1 MEPSEPGE
9 PVGGDGEPT
18 RRASPLL
25 WVAGAVIVAGVGFLI
40 WARVSAP
47 VPEPRG
53 PDPVAVINQRMAE
66 VDFNL
71 AALEQRLD
79 AVDQRLEALAEQSG
93 GAAAAGDVAGLASR
107 VNQAADGIAGIDR
120 RLSEAEARLE
130 NLAALDRKPVVTSEG
145 AVTFDS
151 SALEA
156 RIAALEASPSGSLSG
171 GHETVFETI
180 EALDGAEARRL
191 AALADDLAARI
202 TALESRPTPTGGAAA
217 TMLAVAQLRAALD
230 GSGTFDA
237 ELAAVRAAIDGGEP
251 VAAALDA
258 LAPYAAAGIP
268 TTAMLRARFT
278 GLADDVVRAGYAPPQ
293 DTWVARTMARLA
305 KLVTVRRTGDDVM
318 GATPEAIAARAEA
331 RLAAG
336 DLAGAVA

>member
-1 MEPSEPGE
+1 M
-9 PVGGDGEPT
+9 
-18 RRASPLL
+18 
-25 WVAGAVIVAGVGFLI
+25 
-40 WARVSAP
+40 
-47 VPEPRG
+47 
-53 PDPVAVINQRMAE
+53 
-66 VDFNL
+66 
-71 AALEQRLD
+71 EQRLD

-107 VNQAADGIAGIDR
+107 VNQAADGIAGIDQ

-130 NLAALDRKPVVTSEG
+130 NLAALDRKLVVTSEG
-145 AVTFDS
+145 AVAFDS

-171 GHETVFETI
+171 GHETAFETI
-180 EALDGAEARRL
+180 EALDGVEAEARRL
-191 AALADDLAARI
+191 TALADDLTARI
-202 TALESRPTPTGGAAA
+202 TALESRPAPTGGAAA
-217 TMLAVAQLRAALD
+217 AMLAVAQLRAALG

-237 ELAAVRAAIDGGEP
+237 ELAAVRATIDGGEP
-251 VAAALDA
+251 VAAALEA

-293 DTWVARTMARLA
+293 GTWVARTMARLA

-318 GATPEAIAARAEA
+318 GATPEAIAARSEA

-336 DLAGAVA
+336 DLAGAVAEAEALDGAPLAVVAQWLDRARARLAAGRALATLDARAVAAFGGAGG